1 MLKTFVSN
9 LTGAV
14 RPDVLFPKKP
24 IIHFYPETSKCPVCS
39 STAHVQK
46 TEIKSVVTMDIGSF
60 WAKQTILQCP
70 HRHGTFKSKQLQ
82 DLVPKG
88 GTFGFGV
95 IIEIG
100 YSLFVHC
107 RSNQEIM
114 AALAAKNI
122 SISEREISY
131 LGRKFIIYL

>member
-1 MLKTFVSN
+1 MTANERWHEITPYNHLVKI
-9 LTGAV
+9 
-14 RPDVLFPKKP
+14 P
-24 IIHFYPETSKCPVCS
+24 SKCPVCS

-46 TEIKSVVTMDIGSF
+46 TETKSVVTMDIGSF

-70 HRHGTFKSKQLQ
+70 YRHGTFKSKQLQ

-107 RSNQEIM
+107 RSNQETM
-114 AALAAKNI
+114 AALACVGDKKYI
-122 SISEREISY
+122 HFRERD
-131 LGRKFIIYL
+131 